1 MSWIFIIGLAAL
13 VFILLAVVLKAP
25 RGSWELLGAALLLG
39 IAGYAWQ
46 GSPAQ
51 RGAPKAP
58 AETMDGGK
66 GALAVA
72 ERQKLA
78 ESAPM
83 SDRDIVV
90 ADALARHGQ
99 FADSAEFLRG
109 AVQRN
114 PNNADAWLAMANS
127 LVGHAEGTIS
137 PAAVFAYDQAERAAP
152 GSPGPAFFKGLALI
166 RSGRF
171 DEGRKAWAAL
181 LARTPPDAPW
191 RSDLQARVAELDGFL
206 AKGQGAQ

>member
-1 MSWIFIIGLAAL
+1 MSWVFVIGLA
-13 VFILLAVVLKAP
+13 VIIFVLLAMVLKAP
-25 RGSWELLGAALLLG
+25 RSSWELLGAALLLG

-51 RGAPKAP
+51 RGAPKPP
-58 AETMDGGK
+58 AETIDGGK
-66 GALAVA
+66 GAGDVA

-78 ESAPM
+78 DSVPM
-83 SDRDIVV
+83 SDRDLVV

-114 PNNADAWLAMANS
+114 PNNAEAWLAMANS

-137 PAAVFAYDQAERAAP
+137 PAAIYAYDQAERAAP

-166 RSGRF
+166 RSGRI
-171 DEGRKAWAAL
+171 DEGRKAWAGL

-191 RSDLQARVAELDGFL
+191 RADLQARVSELDGFL
-206 AKGQGAQ
+206 SRAQAAQ